1 MCPFRWF
8 AQGVARE
15 WLHRLEI
22 GLVIVPFP
30 HPRVGQAIPNRVYA
44 DDNLLYPVRPPLV
57 LQDWYLLGS
66 LRNVNDSTTEAEEME
81 EVA

>member
-30 HPRVGQAIPNRVYA
+30 HPQVGQAIPNRVYA

-57 LQDWYLLGS
+57 LQEWYLLGS
-66 LRNVNDSTTEAEEME
+66 LRNVNVSTTEAEEME
-81 EVA
+81 EMA